1 MKILVTGGA
10 GYIGSHTAL
19 KLIELGHEVTIL
31 DNMERGRKET
41 LDLIKKYAGDFEFLH
56 VDLRDLERLCKTLSG
71 KKFDAVIHFAAY
83 ALVKESTD
91 NPVNYMTNNVMGSQ
105 NLFQTLLDYNM
116 NNVIFSS
123 SAAVYG
129 TPDQVPIKETAATR
143 PESPYGTSK
152 LIMEMILKD
161 YCTFKGMNAVSLRYF
176 NPAGSYKGLIG
187 ERHLDETHIIPR
199 LLHAF
204 LDSSFK
210 FTVFGTDYETSDG
223 TAVRDYV
230 HILDLVDAHLK
241 AIDYLKKHQGYEVFN
256 VATGQGSSIK
266 EVISSAEKVTGKKM
280 EYQMGPRRPGD
291 PAILVCDHLKI
302 KEKMA
307 WQAQYLLKDIIQSAW
322 EFETKRPASDYSK

>member
-19 KLIELGHEVTIL
+19 RLIGLGHEVAIL
-31 DNMERGRKET
+31 DNLERGRQET
-41 LDLIKKYAGDFEFLH
+41 LDSIKKQAGDFEFLLA
-56 VDLRDLERLCKTLSG
+56 DLCDLDKLHQILKD

-91 NPVNYMTNNVMGSQ
+91 FPEKYMTNNVVGSQ
-105 NLFQTLLDYNM
+105 NLFQTLLEYNI

-152 LIMEMILKD
+152 LIMEMILKE
-161 YCTFKGMNAVSLRYF
+161 YCSFKGMNAVSLRYF

-210 FTVFGTDYETSDG
+210 FSVFGSDYETSDG

-230 HILDLVDAHLK
+230 HILDLVEAHIK
-241 AIDYLKKHQGYEVFN
+241 AIDFLKKYQGYEVFN
-256 VATGQGSSIK
+256 VATGQGSSIN
-266 EVISSAEKVTGKKM
+266 EVISAAEKVTGKKLKF
-280 EYQMGPRRPGD
+280 QTGPRRPGD
-291 PAILVCDHLKI
+291 PAILVCDPAKI
-302 KEKMA
+302 KDKMD
-307 WQAQYLLKDIIQSAW
+307 WQAQYSLNDIIQSAW
-322 EFETKRPASDYSK
+322 EFETKRPASDYTK